1 MMASPTAQKWGGRWE
16 QLKGKAKQ
24 VWGDLTDD
32 DFTRAE
38 GKYDEL
44 VGIINERTGES
55 RERIKEL
62 LEENI

>member
-1 MMASPTAQKWGGRWE
+1 MHSPTQQKWGGRWD

-55 RERIKEL
+55 RERIEEL
-62 LEENI
+62 LDEES